1 MTPTENQP
9 TTIVLIPG
17 LWLTGLSW
25 EHWVDRY
32 QSKGFQ
38 VIAGNW
44 PGMDGEI
51 QALRNDHAAFDDVG
65 LDDVIDHFEQIVRG
79 VDRPPIIMG
88 HSFGGSVAMVLLDRG
103 VGAAGVAIDPGPVK
117 GVLNLPVSAFKS
129 AAPAL
134 KRPANRHK
142 AVMLTPAEFHYAFT
156 NTMTDEE
163 SAAVYERYAVP
174 GPGRAV
180 FQGALANFNPHA
192 ATKIDFHNDHRAP
205 LLLIAGEV
213 DHTAPVAIT
222 RREYKLESK
231 SKAITAYKEFAGRSH
246 YTIGQPGWESVAD
259 FALEWA
265 LDPKPIDES
274 I

>member
-79 VDRPPIIMG
+79 LDRPPIIIG
-88 HSFGGSVAMVLLDRG
+88 HSFGGSV
-103 VGAAGVAIDPGPVK
+103 PP
-117 GVLNLPVSAFKS
+117 
-129 AAPAL
+129 
-134 KRPANRHK
+134 
-142 AVMLTPAEFHYAFT
+142 T
-156 NTMTDEE
+156 
-163 SAAVYERYAVP
+163 
-174 GPGRAV
+174 
-180 FQGALANFNPHA
+180 
-192 ATKIDFHNDHRAP
+192 
-205 LLLIAGEV
+205 
-213 DHTAPVAIT
+213 
-222 RREYKLESK
+222 
-231 SKAITAYKEFAGRSH
+231 
-246 YTIGQPGWESVAD
+246 
-259 FALEWA
+259 
-265 LDPKPIDES
+265 
-274 I
+274 